1 MTVLDRLRNMF
12 NPTRRRSITTV
23 DDYFGA
29 LNAMWFNGHSYPLG
43 VQQTL
48 AGDKAERITNNL
60 ESYAA
65 QAYASN
71 GVVFAC
77 MAVRMLVFS
86 GVRFQFQR
94 YHSGRPSEL
103 FGGQDL
109 TLLEQPW
116 VGGTTQDLLA
126 RMIQDADLAGNSYW
140 TLADGELVRMRP
152 DWVDIVIAPRR
163 MRGGHLGWRRAGY
176 LYTEG
181 GTHSGEEP
189 VPLALDEVVHFAPLP
204 DPLANYRGMSW
215 LTPVIR
221 EIQNDGL
228 FNGHK
233 RRFMENAATP
243 NMVIKG
249 IPAVNRDQ
257 FDAAV
262 DMMESAHGGADNAGR
277 TWYLTAGVDATVVG
291 SNFQQLDLKA
301 VQGAGETRIAAAA
314 GVPPVIVGLSE
325 GLAGSSLNAGNYG
338 QARRRFA
345 DGTMHPLWSNAA
357 GCLQTIVPPPDVAS
371 RLWYDPRDVPFL
383 REDRDA
389 AANIQQSQ
397 AATMRTL
404 IDAAFKP
411 ESVVRAVGAEDW
423 TLLVHTGIPT
433 VQVQQAAELA
443 GKPAATADKGDDDDE
458 EDDRASSRSVTRH
471 LPGKHNQSSHGR
483 RGDKGAV
490 KAAAQ
495 KVAAATEAAA
505 LEVPP
510 LNLADLTERGDPRA
524 DALWYRTGD
533 NSMDTPDGMPGFIG
547 LNRHLRTGGGGPEMR
562 RRVADIDSAMRDSVL
577 AEPIVVLRGASVSR
591 LGTPGKLTGVE
602 FTDKAYVSTTSD
614 EDHARRFG
622 MTVMRITVPPGVSA
636 IRMDDRD
643 PARVESEI
651 LLDRGLRFRIVGED
665 AKFDADGF
673 LEEHTID
680 VEVIR

>member
-1 MTVLDRLRNMF
+1 
-12 NPTRRRSITTV
+12 
-23 DDYFGA
+23 
-29 LNAMWFNGHSYPLG
+29 
-43 VQQTL
+43 
-48 AGDKAERITNNL
+48 
-60 ESYAA
+60 
-65 QAYASN
+65 
-71 GVVFAC
+71 
-77 MAVRMLVFS
+77 
-86 GVRFQFQR
+86 VRFQFQR

-163 MRGGHLGWRRAGY
+163 MRGGQLGWRRAGY

-357 GCLQTIVPPPDVAS
+357 GCLQTIVPPPDVAPGS
-371 RLWYDPRDVPFL
+371 GTTAGRAVPAG
-383 REDRDA
+383 RRDA
-389 AANIQQSQ
+389 AANISSPRPPPCAPSSTPRSNRNQSSGGRRRGLD
-397 AATMRTL
+397 TPST
-404 IDAAFKP
+404 
-411 ESVVRAVGAEDW
+411 
-423 TLLVHTGIPT
+423 HGIPT

-443 GKPAATADKGDDDDE
+443 GKPPPPPT
-458 EDDRASSRSVTRH
+458 RAMTTTRRTIEPPPARSPAP
-471 LPGKHNQSSHGR
+471 PGKHNQSTHGR

-495 KVAAATEAAA
+495 KVAAATEAAPWKSRRSTSPTSPSA
-505 LEVPP
+505 
-510 LNLADLTERGDPRA
+510 ATHRA

-533 NSMDTPDGMPGFIG
+533 NSMDTPRDARLHRP
-547 LNRHLRTGGGGPEMR
+547 NRHTPHRCGRPEMR
-562 RRVADIDSAMRDSVL
+562 RVWRTSTRRCVTACWH
-577 AEPIVVLRGASVSR
+577 EPIVVLRGASVS
-591 LGTPGKLTGVE
+591 
-602 FTDKAYVSTTSD
+602 S
-614 EDHARRFG
+614 
-622 MTVMRITVPPGVSA
+622 SA
-636 IRMDDRD
+636 PR
-643 PARVESEI
+643 ES
-651 LLDRGLRFRIVGED
+651 
-665 AKFDADGF
+665 
-673 LEEHTID
+673 
-680 VEVIR
+680 

>member
-1 MTVLDRLRNMF
+1 VTVLDRLRNMF

-163 MRGGHLGWRRAGY
+163 MRGGQLGWRRAGY

-291 SNFQQLDLKA
+291 SNFQQLDLKPCRA
-301 VQGAGETRIAAAA
+301 PEKPA
-314 GVPPVIVGLSE
+314 S
-325 GLAGSSLNAGNYG
+325 
-338 QARRRFA
+338 
-345 DGTMHPLWSNAA
+345 
-357 GCLQTIVPPPDVAS
+357 PPP
-371 RLWYDPRDVPFL
+371 
-383 REDRDA
+383 
-389 AANIQQSQ
+389 
-397 AATMRTL
+397 
-404 IDAAFKP
+404 
-411 ESVVRAVGAEDW
+411 
-423 TLLVHTGIPT
+423 
-433 VQVQQAAELA
+433 
-443 GKPAATADKGDDDDE
+443 
-458 EDDRASSRSVTRH
+458 
-471 LPGKHNQSSHGR
+471 PGYHR
-483 RGDKGAV
+483 
-490 KAAAQ
+490 
-495 KVAAATEAAA
+495 
-505 LEVPP
+505 
-510 LNLADLTERGDPRA
+510 
-524 DALWYRTGD
+524 
-533 NSMDTPDGMPGFIG
+533 
-547 LNRHLRTGGGGPEMR
+547 
-562 RRVADIDSAMRDSVL
+562 
-577 AEPIVVLRGASVSR
+577 
-591 LGTPGKLTGVE
+591 
-602 FTDKAYVSTTSD
+602 
-614 EDHARRFG
+614 
-622 MTVMRITVPPGVSA
+622 
-636 IRMDDRD
+636 
-643 PARVESEI
+643 
-651 LLDRGLRFRIVGED
+651 
-665 AKFDADGF
+665 
-673 LEEHTID
+673 
-680 VEVIR
+680 